1 MKKRA
6 IIIVLDSA
14 GIGALPDA
22 ADFGDAGCNTIGHI
36 WEQRPMDIPHMRAL
50 GLGHIQGSLVTPAE
64 TPVRGAYGKCA
75 ETTHAKDTTCGH
87 WEIAGLLQKTPFQTY
102 PDGFPQRIMDA
113 FEAKIGR
120 GTLGNCVASG
130 TKIIEE
136 LGDEHVKT
144 GKVIVYTSADSVFQ
158 VAAHEDVVP
167 LKELYRICEI
177 AREMLVGDD
186 LVGRVIARPFT
197 GTSGHYTRT
206 ENRRDYAIPPFED
219 TILDG
224 LHEKGLS
231 VVAIGKIEDIFCH
244 RGIDVVDH
252 TKNNHDGIEATKRFL
267 EQGEG
272 AFIFTNLVDT
282 DMLYGHRRDVEGY
295 AKALEYFDSRLP
307 ELTHAMGE
315 GDILFITADHG
326 CDPTFKGTDH
336 TREYI
341 PLMIAGQPVKAGVD
355 LGVRKSFTDIAATV
369 YEYLTGESWRC
380 GDSFLKEI
388 LK

>member
-64 TPVRGAYGKCA
+64 APVRGAYGKCA

-167 LKELYRICEI
+167 LEELYRICEI

-224 LHEKGLS
+224 LHEKGLP

-341 PLMIAGQPVKAGVD
+341 PLMIAGKPVKAGVD

-380 GDSFLKEI
+380 GNSFLKEI